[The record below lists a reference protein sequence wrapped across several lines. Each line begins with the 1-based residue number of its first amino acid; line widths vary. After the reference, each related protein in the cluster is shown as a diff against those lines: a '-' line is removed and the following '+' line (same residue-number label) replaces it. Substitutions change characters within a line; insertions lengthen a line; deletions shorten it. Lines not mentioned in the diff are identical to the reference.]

1 LPGFGTILPARA
13 CRQRERRL
21 VQTFS
26 ETPNL
31 MLEFHGE
38 TARLAYIDEGPT
50 EIDLGEP
57 ILLIHGFASTHAV
70 NWVFPQ
76 WVKTLTEAGRRVVA
90 FDNRGHG
97 RSQKSSDPEFYSMPQ
112 MAEDARALLDH
123 LEIEAADVMGYSMGA
138 RIAAFLAEAHPG
150 RVRAAILGGLG
161 AQLVEGGGVSPH
173 LLAAMEAPSLA
184 NLTNPRERMF
194 RAFAEATKSDL
205 AALAACARG
214 ARQGLDQHRLAAL
227 ELPVLV
233 ATGTE
238 DDIAGDPYELARL
251 FPRAEALAI
260 PGCDHNRAVGD
271 KIYKQ
276 AVLDFLR
283 KRP

>member
-1 LPGFGTILPARA
+1 
-13 CRQRERRL
+13 
-21 VQTFS
+21 
-26 ETPNL
+26 

-38 TARLAYIDEGPT
+38 AARLAYIDESPAD
-50 EIDLGEP
+50 IDLGEP
-57 ILLIHGFASTHAV
+57 ILLVHGFASTHAV

-97 RSQKSSDPEFYSMPQ
+97 RSEKFYDPAYYSVPQ

-123 LEIEAADVMGYSMGA
+123 LDIEAADVMGYSMGA
-138 RIAAFLAEAHPG
+138 RIAAFLAEAHPH
-150 RVRAAILGGLG
+150 RVRSAVLGGLG
-161 AQLVEGGGVSPH
+161 LRLVDGDGVAPH
-173 LLAAMEAPSLA
+173 ILSAMEAPSLES
-184 NLTNPRERMF
+184 LTNPKQRMF

-214 ARQGLDQHRLAAL
+214 ARQGIEPERLAEL
-227 ELPVLV
+227 DLPVLV
-233 ATGTE
+233 AIGTE
-238 DDIAGDPYELARL
+238 DDIAGDPHELARL
-251 FPRAEALAI
+251 FPRGEALAI

-271 KIYKQ
+271 KVYKA
-276 AVLDFLR
+276 AVLEFLR